1 VRGADARE
9 ASRIDA
15 SAGIQPR
22 TLNLSPQRYAD
33 PTDWVSF
40 SSEPPRDSP
49 AMAQHDSSYKLL
61 FSHRKMVADLIRAF
75 VHEDWAAGLD
85 LDTLQRVRESG
96 ITQDLREREDDVIW
110 RLRIVKDGRECWLY
124 LYLIL
129 EFQSTV
135 DRAMAVRLL
144 TYVGL
149 LYEDLLKSGE
159 IGPGDPLPPVLP
171 VVIYNGSDPW
181 TAKTDLADMLDPSLP
196 PQLRHWQPQMRYLLL
211 EERRYRE
218 ADLEGLPNAAAAL
231 FRLEDARAPENIQ
244 RVVGCLIEW
253 LAGPENAGLRRA
265 FVVWLKRVLL
275 PARLP
280 GIEIPNLNE
289 LQEINDMLAER
300 VMTWTEQWKQQGVKE
315 GVKQGVQ
322 EGETKLLRRL
332 LVRRFGSL
340 PSWVEQRLEQAGEA
354 ELEAWADR
362 VLECGSLEEV
372 FGGVG

>member
-1 VRGADARE
+1 
-9 ASRIDA
+9 
-15 SAGIQPR
+15 
-22 TLNLSPQRYAD
+22 
-33 PTDWVSF
+33 
-40 SSEPPRDSP
+40 
-49 AMAQHDSSYKLL
+49 MAEHDSSYKLL

-75 VHEDWAAGLD
+75 VREDWTAALD

-96 ITQDLREREDDVIW
+96 IAQDLREREDDVIW
-110 RLRIVKDGRECWLY
+110 RLRIVQHGRVRWLY

-135 DRAMAVRLL
+135 DRSMAVRLL

-159 IGPGDPLPPVLP
+159 IGPGEPLPPVLP

-181 TAKTDLADMLDPSLP
+181 TAKTDLADLIDPSLP
-196 PQLRHWQPQMRYLLL
+196 PRLVHWQPQIRYLLL

-218 ADLEGLPNAAAAL
+218 DELAGLPNAAAAL
-231 FRLEDARAPENIQ
+231 FRLENARAPENIQ
-244 RVVGCLIEW
+244 RVVGCLVEW
-253 LAGPENAGLRRA
+253 LAGPEHASLRRA

-300 VMTWTEQWKQQGVKE
+300 VMTWTEEWKEQGIAL
-315 GVKQGVQ
+315 GVQ
-322 EGETKLLRRL
+322 KGETKLLRRL

-340 PSWVEQRLEQAGEA
+340 PPWVEQRLAQASEA

-362 VLECGSLEEV
+362 VLECGSLDEV
-372 FGGVG
+372 FGTT

>member
-1 VRGADARE
+1 
-9 ASRIDA
+9 
-15 SAGIQPR
+15 
-22 TLNLSPQRYAD
+22 
-33 PTDWVSF
+33 
-40 SSEPPRDSP
+40 
-49 AMAQHDSSYKLL
+49 MAQHDSSYKLL

-110 RLRIVKDGRECWLY
+110 RLRIVQDGRECWLY

-144 TYVGL
+144 TYIGL

-159 IGPGDPLPPVLP
+159 IGPGDPLPPLLP

-196 PQLRHWQPQMRYLLL
+196 KELVRWQPQIRYLLL

-231 FRLEDARAPENIQ
+231 FRLENARAPENIQ
-244 RVVGCLIEW
+244 VGCLIEW

-300 VMTWTEQWKQQGVKE
+300 VMTWTQEWMEQGMQR
-315 GVKQGVQ
+315 
-322 EGETKLLRRL
+322 GEAKLLRRQL
-332 LVRRFGSL
+332 TRRFGLL
-340 PSWVEQRLEQAGEA
+340 PSWVDQRLEQAGEA

-372 FGGVG
+372 FGGAA